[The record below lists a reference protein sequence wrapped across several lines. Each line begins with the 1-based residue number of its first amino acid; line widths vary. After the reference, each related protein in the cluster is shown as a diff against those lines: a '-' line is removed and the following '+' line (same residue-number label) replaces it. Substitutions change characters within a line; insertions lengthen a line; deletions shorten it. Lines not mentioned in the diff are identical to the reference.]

1 MPVKNKVHLFPKTL
15 AEIVQFFSFDS
26 SIVVVALAEPKV
38 DLGAIDITDVA
49 IVITVDISM
58 SLIHDES

>member
-38 DLGAIDITDVA
+38 DLGM
-49 IVITVDISM
+49 ISV
-58 SLIHDES
+58 LIRKIMMMISVYCISARQ